1 MLDGSWNN
9 VVCQLGYKNL
19 KIQMMSSKCQMVISK
34 ATVPQA
40 FYFYN
45 DYFDEKCWALVS
57 KRWFGNYSIGCT
69 NYRLQTSSWDNI
81 HLSVPFYLD
90 WRVYVNFFQRLY
102 QLLKISFLIELHNI
116 ISSWIQSGKNEEQLR
131 VFCLLVYQT
140 F

>member
-1 MLDGSWNN
+1 MSWKLDGSWNN
-9 VVCQLGYKNL
+9 VVCHKKFENPNDV
-19 KIQMMSSKCQMVISK
+19 IQMSDG
-34 ATVPQA
+34 
-40 FYFYN
+40 YFQGYSTSIFLLYN